1 MITLSTED
9 GEFQSKQGWGQY
21 FYFMPGWLHATVT
34 QTKLRQSQIDFREII
49 NWTNCFLVRTGTGT
63 LCQLVAKIPTFS
75 LSLNDWGHLT
85 SNLSLSLSLRVV
97 LEIRAIERVMQGN
110 AMFQTFT
117 DRHLIP
123 PLPPTYKFTTVV
135 VSRKNRYRVELS
147 VRHGTEAE
155 GWKIWKLFILTV
167 DNWSW

>member
-1 MITLSTED
+1 MIALRTED

-49 NWTNCFLVRTGTGT
+49 NWTNCFFGQDRTGT

-85 SNLSLSLSLRVV
+85 SNLSLSLGVV
-97 LEIRAIERVMQGN
+97 LEIRAIERVMQCN

-123 PLPPTYKFTTVV
+123 PLPPTYKFTTEV
-135 VSRKNRYRVELS
+135 VSRKNRYRVELF
-147 VRHGTEAE
+147 VHH
-155 GWKIWKLFILTV
+155 
-167 DNWSW
+167 